1 MILVVGGEKGGS
13 GKSTLA
19 QNLAVF
25 LAKDGHD
32 VLLLDADPQAT
43 TRDWAAERQGNEGLV
58 ALAFEHATGDLR
70 KTLEDRA
77 KRYQTIV
84 VDAGGADSQAL
95 RSSMTIATHL
105 LLPLRPKRRDLKT
118 LPNLDQMIT
127 QAKTINPGLEVR
139 AVISQCP
146 PLPSQVTRILD
157 AKEACRSF
165 GIEPLEAIT
174 MQRNA
179 FDDADE
185 NGESVYEIRPVDA
198 KAIEEIDA
206 IANEIWS

>member
-139 AVISQCP
+139 A
-146 PLPSQVTRILD
+146 
-157 AKEACRSF
+157 F

>member
-1 MILVVGGEKGGS
+1 M
-13 GKSTLA
+13 
-19 QNLAVF
+19 
-25 LAKDGHD
+25 
-32 VLLLDADPQAT
+32 
-43 TRDWAAERQGNEGLV
+43 
-58 ALAFEHATGDLR
+58 
-70 KTLEDRA
+70 
-77 KRYQTIV
+77 
-84 VDAGGADSQAL
+84 
-95 RSSMTIATHL
+95 
-105 LLPLRPKRRDLKT
+105 
-118 LPNLDQMIT
+118 
-127 QAKTINPGLEVR
+127 
-139 AVISQCP
+139 
-146 PLPSQVTRILD
+146 TRILD